1 MRLRSC
7 LAPKRQRCSLTRP
20 NSTHICRPEVPA
32 AAASIGEDAGVV
44 EMESNAS
51 PATAVVSPP
60 ASASA
65 AASRRRLFSDA
76 HKAAAYARNPTC
88 AWCGLPIL
96 DPAHAEADHV
106 LPYALGG
113 TTTHD
118 NCQVLHRICN
128 RERGARPMAE
138 GPAAKRAAAGLLQQ

>member
-1 MRLRSC
+1 MH
-7 LAPKRQRCSLTRP
+7 RP
-20 NSTHICRPEVPA
+20 GPPSA
-32 AAASIGEDAGVV
+32 AAPEDPGADTDDLNNAPVAADVAAGRQ
-44 EMESNAS
+44 S
-51 PATAVVSPP
+51 
-60 ASASA
+60 SAS
-65 AASRRRLFSDA
+65 ASRRRLFSDA

-138 GPAAKRAAAGLLQQ
+138 GPAAKRAAAGGAVAEILVDSSETDD